1 MFLNPFKRIV
11 RFLHVFARFLHIL
24 TLFLVCFCTIDNPNR
39 SIWVSNAGKQRDF
52 PAVEQVCVRFS
63 RATVVDCGLFG
74 G

>member
-1 MFLNPFKRIV
+1 MFLNPFKHIA

-24 TLFLVCFCTIDNPNR
+24 TLFLVCFCTIRNSNR